1 MKNLINAIATEYAK
15 KADTASRDI
24 ESIEN
29 VLRAFSTPAKW
40 DAYKNGKIDR
50 ATANA
55 AAQKRAERTCIRRA
69 DAEINKVKYAETVPT
84 PEDVYIRITYTK
96 NRTWGSNPHAEVETT
111 DGTAIKHT
119 YGTATGSG
127 YDKTSAA
134 VAYALNANPG
144 IMRALYE
151 KEEQRL
157 SDGSEKSRRD
167 YIGYGSGYNVLPC
180 FEGGVGMPA
189 ICKILESIGY
199 NVTSSEDGSIYIATI
214 RA

>member
-1 MKNLINAIATEYAK
+1 MKNLIKAIATEYAK
-15 KADTASRDI
+15 KAATASRDI
-24 ESIEN
+24 ASIEN
-29 VLRAFSTPAKW
+29 VLRCFSTPAKW

-55 AAQKRAERTCIRRA
+55 AAQKRAGRECIRRA
-69 DAEINKVKYAETVPT
+69 DADIKKVKDAETVPT

-111 DGTAIKHT
+111 DGTTITRT
-119 YGTATGSG
+119 YGTATGAG

-134 VAYALNANPG
+134 VAYALNGNPG

-151 KEEQRL
+151 AEDKRL
-157 SDGSEKSRRD
+157 ADGIKKSRRD
-167 YIGYGSGYNVLPC
+167 YIGYGSGDNVLPC

-189 ICKILESIGY
+189 ICKIFESIGY
-199 NVTSSEDGSIYIATI
+199 NVTSSEDGSLYIATL
-214 RA
+214 RD

>member
-1 MKNLINAIATEYAK
+1 MENLIKAISTEYAK
-15 KADTASRDI
+15 KADNATRHIASN
-24 ESIEN
+24 ESS
-29 VLRAFSTPAKW
+29 LRYWSTPAKW
-40 DAYKNGKIDR
+40 DAYTNGKIDR
-50 ATANA
+50 ATENA

-69 DAEINKVKYAETVPT
+69 DADIAKVKDAETVQS

-111 DGTAIKHT
+111 DGTTITRT
-119 YGTATGSG
+119 YGAATGAG

-134 VAYALNANPG
+134 VAYALNGNPG

-151 KEEQRL
+151 AEEQRL
-157 SDGSEKSRRD
+157 VYGCKKSRRD
-167 YIGYGSGYNVLPC
+167 CIGYGSGDNVLPC

-189 ICKILESIGY
+189 ICKIFESIGY
-199 NVTSSEDGSIYIATI
+199 NVTSSEDGSLYIATL

>member
-15 KADTASRDI
+15 KADTAARDI
-24 ESIEN
+24 ASNETS
-29 VLRAFSTPAKW
+29 LRYWSTPAKW
-40 DAYKNGKIDR
+40 DAYTNGKIDR

-55 AAQKRAERTCIRRA
+55 AAQKRANRECIRRA
-69 DAEINKVKYAETVPT
+69 DADIKKVKDAETVPT

-96 NRTWGSNPHAEVETT
+96 NRTWGSNPHAEVDTT
-111 DGTAIKHT
+111 DGTTITRT
-119 YGTATGSG
+119 YGTASGVG

-134 VAYALNANPG
+134 VAYALNGNPG

-151 KEEQRL
+151 AEDKRL
-157 SDGSEKSRRD
+157 ADGIKKSRRD
-167 YIGYGSGYNVLPC
+167 YIGYGSGDNVLPC

-189 ICKILESIGY
+189 ICKIFESIGY
-199 NVTSSEDGSIYIATI
+199 NVTSSEDGSVYIATL